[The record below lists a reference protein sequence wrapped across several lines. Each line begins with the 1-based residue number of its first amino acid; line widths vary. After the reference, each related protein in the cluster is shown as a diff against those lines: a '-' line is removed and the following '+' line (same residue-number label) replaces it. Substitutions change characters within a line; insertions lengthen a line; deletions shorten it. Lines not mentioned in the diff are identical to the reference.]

1 MNTETEIPRFDA
13 AEKTI
18 LSSIFHS
25 DFLGGSLE
33 MIFSKLNED
42 HFFHPMHKKLFN
54 YLRDLNQHGEE
65 WDNVQLMADAYTN
78 PSRIGSTA
86 DLVELQSHGTTFS
99 SEQLSKYIEILTL
112 AKTKR
117 ALFEQSIR
125 VKDTAMTGEAGE
137 VKVLL
142 SDLEKEIAEL
152 SAEASTTSTIGSPRV
167 IIEKIIAEW
176 ESEDKGLTGLSY
188 GNRSIDRVTGGMQ
201 QGISVF
207 CGLPSDG
214 KSVLMIQ
221 ACLNAILDGKN
232 VIVFEMD
239 MPDTDVLKRL
249 SCLASGVDITKFKK
263 GETRTVGEHK
273 DMTKIFRQLRD
284 CDNLEI
290 YDTIFDI
297 VEIESE
303 VADFKRR
310 RGSVDLIMVD
320 YWQLIETTEKLDE
333 TRTMNK
339 TSKAL
344 KALTQKHKCP
354 LVTGAQVNADGDSK
368 DSKQIQADAVFQA
381 IIKDTHSPNETGIF
395 IKKNRNG
402 QRNIFLPQRLNG
414 LKQRFEPYCSQSMKE
429 AASVGKITLPYGVE
443 LGDSMPDGMIYDRES
458 NSYR

>member
-13 AEKTI
+13 AEKTV
-18 LSSIFHS
+18 LSSIFYS
-25 DFLGGSLE
+25 DFIDGSLE
-33 MIFSKLNED
+33 LIFSKLNED

-54 YLRDLNQHGEE
+54 YLRDLNQHGKQ
-65 WDNVQLMADAYTN
+65 WDSVVLSSEAYNN
-78 PSRIGSTA
+78 PGKIGSMS
-86 DLVELQSHGTTFS
+86 DLLEMQQHGTTFS
-99 SEQLSKYIEILTL
+99 TEQLTSYIEILVL
-112 AKTKR
+112 GKTKR
-117 ALFEQSIR
+117 AMFEQSMR
-125 VKDTAMTGEAGE
+125 LKDAAMTGEAGD

-142 SDLEKEIAEL
+142 SDMEKELAEL
-152 SAEASTTSTIGSPRV
+152 SSETATTSTIGSPRV
-167 IIEKIIAEW
+167 ILEKIIADW
-176 ESEDKGLTGLSY
+176 ESESQGLTGLSY
-188 GNRSIDRVTGGMQ
+188 GNRSIDRITGGMK

-221 ACLNAILDGKN
+221 ACLNAILSQKN
-232 VIVFEMD
+232 VIIFEMD
-239 MPDTDVLKRL
+239 MPDTDVLIRL
-249 SCLASGVDITKFKK
+249 SCLASGIDVNKFTK
-263 GETRTVGEHK
+263 GATRTVGEHK
-273 DMTKIFRQLRD
+273 NMTKIFKQLRD

-297 VEIESE
+297 VEIEDK

-344 KALTQKHKCP
+344 KAITQKNKCP
-354 LVTGAQVNADGDSK
+354 LITGAQVNADGDSK

-381 IIKDTHSPNETGIF
+381 IIKDTHDQDKTGIF

-402 QRNIFLPQRLNG
+402 QRNIFLSQRLNG
-414 LKQRFEPYCSQSMKE
+414 LKQRFEPYCSQSMWD
-429 AASVGKITLPYGVE
+429 AASAGKMQLPYGVK
-443 LGDSMPDGMIYDRES
+443 LGDSMPEGMIYDKER
-458 NSYR
+458 NSYS